1 MVGDRGVKLSG
12 GQRQRIAI
20 ARAFLKD
27 APILLLDE
35 ATAALDSESEEA
47 IREAL
52 GRLMRGRTVI
62 AIAHRLATLR
72 NFDRVVMLQGGRI
85 IEDGPPDRLMQGQG
99 PYRELVTQEMSRLAS
114 TCGLIARQLACCVPM
129 RRSQRERT
137 ARGPQWQPKSLN
149 SDRPSRPSKQVAE
162 SPFYIPMT
170 GPAARPRRSLKHD
183 DTFIVLDSHGDIG
196 ASAGG
201 PDGLFN
207 ADTRY
212 LARLELVLDDVQ
224 PLLLGSN
231 LRDDNSALTV
241 DLTNPDV
248 YRNGRIVLQKD
259 MLHIV
264 RTIFLWRGTAY
275 QRIGLQNH
283 GDRPASFDLTLLFDN
298 DFADLFEVRGET
310 RPRRGIGS
318 SKLLGPADVVLEYN
332 GLDGRS
338 RITALHFDPR
348 PTRLAGQCGDLS
360 FRPGAAAGRPRCS
373 SRYPATSRPC
383 SKPAPFFRGLLAH
396 RREMRRSTAG
406 AASIETSNNI
416 FNEVLCQ
423 SMADLNML
431 MTDTPQGR
439 YPYAGIPW
447 YSTTFG
453 RDGLITALQ
462 MLWIDPR
469 IARGVLRRLAFYQ
482 AKTIDPLADAEPG
495 KILHEMRGGE
505 MAALREV
512 PFAQYYGSV
521 DSTPLFVLLAGLY
534 VERTGDEET
543 LAELWPA
550 IEAALRWIDGPGDPD
565 RDGFVEYQRASEQ
578 GLANQGWKDSYD
590 AIFHADG
597 RLAEGYI
604 ALAEV
609 QGYVFAGKRLAARC
623 ARRLGHDRSG
633 AASSKPKRELLA
645 ERFEEAFWC
654 EELGTYA
661 LALDGDKQPCKVRT
675 SNAGQLLFTG
685 IVREDRAR
693 HGRRRSD
700 AAAFLHRLGHPHRGA
715 RRGALQSDVLSRRID
730 LAARQCAD
738 RARACALRPE
748 AFGRASVQGPV
759 RRRQPTWICGGC
771 PNCSAAFS
779 ARSGADRRS
788 IRSPA
793 RRRPG
798 RARRRSRCWKQRSAS
813 NSMPRAARSGCAIRV
828 CRRSSTRWCCAI
840 CSSGLPASI
849 FGCAATARKCRW
861 RCCARAARSR
871 CRSC

>member
-1 MVGDRGVKLSG
+1 MS
-12 GQRQRIAI
+12 A
-20 ARAFLKD
+20 
-27 APILLLDE
+27 E
-35 ATAALDSESEEA
+35 AVTQ
-47 IREAL
+47 IVTT
-52 GRLMRGRTVI
+52 RTV
-62 AIAHRLATLR
+62 
-72 NFDRVVMLQGGRI
+72 
-85 IEDGPPDRLMQGQG
+85 
-99 PYRELVTQEMSRLAS
+99 ELVS
-114 TCGLIARQLACCVPM
+114 
-129 RRSQRERT
+129 
-137 ARGPQWQPKSLN
+137 
-149 SDRPSRPSKQVAE
+149 E

-212 LARLELVLDDVQ
+212 LARLELVLDEVQ

-248 YRNGRIVLQKD
+248 YSNGRIVLQKD

-275 QRIGLQNH
+275 QRIGVQNH

-298 DFADLFEVRGET
+298 DFADLFEVRGER
-310 RPRRGIGS
+310 RPRRGIGA
-318 SKLLGPADVVLEYN
+318 SKLLGPADVLFEYN
-332 GLDGRS
+332 GLDGKS
-338 RITALHFDPR
+338 RATTLRFDPR
-348 PTRLAGQCGDLS
+348 PTRLAVNAATYHLDLAPQQVGTL
-360 FRPGAAAGRPRCS
+360 FVAASCN
-373 SRYPATSRPC
+373 
-383 SKPAPFFRGLLAH
+383 KPAAHKTVPFFRGLLAH
-396 RREMRRSTAG
+396 RREMRQSNIG
-406 AASIETSNNI
+406 ATSVETSNSI

-453 RDGLITALQ
+453 RDGIITALQ

-469 IARGVLRRLAFYQ
+469 VARGVLKRLAFYQ
-482 AKTIDPLADAEPG
+482 AKALDPLADAEPG

-521 DSTPLFVLLAGLY
+521 DATPLFVLLAGLY
-534 VERTGDEET
+534 VERTGDDET
-543 LAELWPA
+543 LAELWPS
-550 IEAALRWIDGPGDPD
+550 IEAALRWIDGAGDPD

-609 QGYVFAGKRLAARC
+609 QGYVFAGKQLAARC
-623 ARRLGHDRSG
+623 AMRLGLTEKARQLETE
-633 AASSKPKRELLA
+633 ARLLA
-645 ERFEEAFWC
+645 ERFEAAFWC
-654 EELGTYA
+654 DELGTYA
-661 LALDGDKQPCKVRT
+661 LALDGAKQPCRVRT

-685 IVREDRAR
+685 IVR
-693 HGRRRSD
+693 
-700 AAAFLHRLGHPHRGA
+700 
-715 RRGALQSDVLSRRID
+715 
-730 LAARQCAD
+730 AD
-738 RARACALRPE
+738 RARMVASDLMRPHFFTGWGIRTVARGEARFNPMSYHDGSIWPHDNALIALGFARYGLKHSVEHVFEALFDAATYMDLRRLPELFCGFRREKGRGPTLYPVACAPQAWASATPFTLLEAALGLEFDAQRGEIRLRNPRLP
-748 AFGRASVQGPV
+748 AFLNEVILRELKLGLSSVDLRV
-759 RRRQPTWICGGC
+759 RRHGDDVSLEVLRTRGQIQV
-771 PNCSAAFS
+771 
-779 ARSGADRRS
+779 S
-788 IRSPA
+788 IVLA
-793 RRRPG
+793 H
-798 RARRRSRCWKQRSAS
+798 
-813 NSMPRAARSGCAIRV
+813 
-828 CRRSSTRWCCAI
+828 
-840 CSSGLPASI
+840 
-849 FGCAATARKCRW
+849 
-861 RCCARAARSR
+861 
-871 CRSC
+871 